1 MTAITAITATLP
13 ARPPLAEA
21 LAAGPLLLDGAM
33 GSLLYERG
41 VLHTRS
47 YDELN
52 LSQPELIRTVHH
64 DYVHAG
70 AELIETNTFGANRIA
85 LARHG
90 LAEHAAAINRAGV
103 ALARSAAGDRAYV
116 GGAVGPSGVKHG
128 IASAS
133 ERRLSRFALAEQIDT
148 LVLAGVDAIVLETFA
163 SILELEMAINVAK
176 ERGPRVPVFAMMV
189 FGADLKSDGGLG
201 PAEIADRLI
210 AAGADVIGAN
220 CGIGPSE
227 LYQVTVGMVGH
238 GRPVIAQPN
247 AGLPA
252 SVEGRTLYV
261 ANPEHFGVFA
271 RRMLKSGVRL
281 VGGCCGTTPDHTRA
295 MLGAVRMLRGE
306 KLDERAPVTRTVVT
320 GGDVHLAAPPA
331 PARPVAPGK
340 TPVGERSKLGGRLAR
355 GELLV
360 SVELT
365 APPGSDLTKTQQ
377 QVAELLRGGVDV
389 VNIADG
395 PRASARMANIAVCA
409 RLAAET
415 AVEPILHVCSRDR
428 SFLGLIAHL
437 LGAQALG
444 LRNLVIITGDPP
456 KMGDY
461 PFSTPVYDVD
471 SVGLLRIAAGLNAG
485 VDPAGKECEP
495 TAFVLATGAEP
506 SAHDRDRELRRLE
519 DKKAAGAELVMT
531 QPVYDP
537 RTLERFLDD
546 AGPLGLPVMVGI
558 LPLASHRNA
567 EFLHNEVPGMG
578 IPAEYR
584 ERMARVGGG
593 PAARAEGIRIAQEAL
608 AAVKHRVQGVYVMP
622 PFNRVDSALA
632 VLEVA
637 RDRWQPGAAAEPRP

>member
-1 MTAITAITATLP
+1 
-13 ARPPLAEA
+13 
-21 LAAGPLLLDGAM
+21 
-33 GSLLYERG
+33 
-41 VLHTRS
+41 
-47 YDELN
+47 
-52 LSQPELIRTVHH
+52 
-64 DYVHAG
+64 
-70 AELIETNTFGANRIA
+70 
-85 LARHG
+85 
-90 LAEHAAAINRAGV
+90 
-103 ALARSAAGDRAYV
+103 
-116 GGAVGPSGVKHG
+116 
-128 IASAS
+128 
-133 ERRLSRFALAEQIDT
+133 
-148 LVLAGVDAIVLETFA
+148 VLAGVDAIVLETFS
-163 SILELEMAINVAK
+163 SILEMECAIEVAK

-189 FGADLKSDGGLG
+189 FDAAGKSDGGLG

-210 AAGADVIGAN
+210 AAGADVVGGN
-220 CGIGPSE
+220 CGIGPAE
-227 LYQVTVGMVGH
+227 LYQVTTSMVGR
-238 GRPVIAQPN
+238 GKPVIAQPN

-271 RRMLKSGVRL
+271 RRMLKGGVRL
-281 VGGCCGTTPDHTRA
+281 VGGCCGTTPAHTRA

-306 KLDERAPVTRTVVT
+306 KLDERVTAASIVASQPRAQVA
-320 GGDVHLAAPPA
+320 HLAKTALRQRSRLG
-331 PARPVAPGK
+331 ARIV
-340 TPVGERSKLGGRLAR
+340 R
-355 GELLV
+355 GEFTV

-365 APPGSDLTKTQQ
+365 SPPGADLSKTTQ
-377 QVAELLRGGVDV
+377 QVAQLAAGGVDI

-395 PRASARMANIAVCA
+395 PRASARMANVAVCA
-409 RLAAET
+409 RLARET
-415 AVEPILHVCSRDR
+415 AVEPILHVCARDR

-437 LGAQALG
+437 YGAHALG
-444 LRNLVIITGDPP
+444 LRDLVLITGDPP

-471 SVGLLRIAAGLNAG
+471 SIGLLRIAAGMNAG

-506 SAHDRDRELRRLE
+506 GAHDRDRELRRLE

-546 AGPLGLPVMVGI
+546 CAPLGLPVMVGI

-567 EFLHNEVPGMG
+567 EFLNAEVPGMS

-608 AAVKHRVQGVYVMP
+608 AAVCARVAGAYVMP

-637 RDRWQPGAAAEPRP
+637 KPRWQPAKSPEVA

>member
-1 MTAITAITATLP
+1 MADVSRSLI
-13 ARPPLAEA
+13 EA
-21 LAAGPLLLDGAM
+21 LATGPLLLDGAM

-52 LSQPELIRTVHH
+52 IANPELIRTVHH
-64 DYVHAG
+64 DYVQAG
-70 AELIETNTFGANRIA
+70 AEIVETNTFGANRMA

-90 LAEHAAAINRAGV
+90 LVEQAAAINRAGV
-103 ALARSAAGDRAYV
+103 ELARSAAHGRAYV
-116 GGAVGPSGVKHG
+116 AGAVGPTGVKFH
-128 IASAS
+128 IATAA
-133 ERRLSRFALAEQIDT
+133 ERRLARFALAEQIDT
-148 LVLAGVDAIVLETFA
+148 LVLSGVDAIMLETFT
-163 SILELEMAINVAK
+163 SILEMEEAIRVAK
-176 ERGPRVPVFAMMV
+176 ERGPKVPVFAMMV
-189 FGADLKSDGGLG
+189 FDAQCRSDGGLG

-210 AAGADVIGAN
+210 AAGADVVGGN
-220 CGIGPSE
+220 CGIGPAE
-227 LYQVTVGMVGH
+227 LYQVVTNMVGR
-238 GRPVIAQPN
+238 GKPVIAQPN

-281 VGGCCGTTPDHTRA
+281 VGGCCGTTPEHTRA

-306 KLDERAPVTRTVVT
+306 KVDELGTKSSPVITISQ
-320 GGDVHLAAPPA
+320 GPSPAAKI
-331 PARPVAPGK
+331 PVAD
-340 TPVGERSKLGGRLAR
+340 RSRMGGRIAR
-355 GELLV
+355 GEFIV

-365 APPGSDLTKTQQ
+365 APSGLDMTKTKQ
-377 QVAELLRGGVDV
+377 QVTQLLEGGVDI

-395 PRASARMANIAVCA
+395 PRASARMANVAVCA
-409 RLAAET
+409 KLASET
-415 AVEPILHVCSRDR
+415 QVEPILHVCARDR
-428 SFLGLIAHL
+428 SFLGLVAHL
-437 LGAQALG
+437 LGAGGLG

-471 SVGLLRIAAGLNAG
+471 SVGLLRIASGLNAG

-495 TAFVLATGAEP
+495 TSFVLATGAEP
-506 SAHDRDRELRRLE
+506 AAHDREREMRRLE
-519 DKKAAGAELVMT
+519 DKKLAGAEIVMT

-546 AGPLGLPVMVGI
+546 AAPLGLPVMVGI

-567 EFLHNEVPGMG
+567 EFLHNEVPGMS

-584 ERMARVGGG
+584 ERMAKVGGG

-608 AAVKHRVQGVYVMP
+608 AAVKHRVAGAYVMP
-622 PFNRVDSALA
+622 PFNRVDSALS

-637 RDRWQPGAAAEPRP
+637 RDRWKPSR

>member
-1 MTAITAITATLP
+1 MM
-13 ARPPLAEA
+13 PPLAEA
-21 LAAGPLLLDGAM
+21 IAAGPMLLDGAM

-52 LSQPELIRTVHH
+52 LSTPELIGTVHR

-90 LAEHAAAINRAGV
+90 LAEQAAAINRAGV
-103 ALARSAAGDRAYV
+103 ALARAAAGERAYV

-128 IASAS
+128 IASAT

-148 LVLAGVDAIVLETFA
+148 LVLAGVDAIMLETFT
-163 SILELEMAINVAK
+163 SILELEMAIDVAK
-176 ERGPRVPVFAMMV
+176 ERGPRVPVVAMMV

-210 AAGADVIGAN
+210 AAGADVVGAN

-306 KLDERAPVTRTVVT
+306 KLDERIAHRPGAPATSITQLHT
-320 GGDVHLAAPPA
+320 PAPPA
-331 PARPVAPGK
+331 PPAPPAK
-340 TPVGERSKLGGRLAR
+340 TPVGERSRLGGRLAR
-355 GELLV
+355 GEFLV

-365 APPGSDLTKTQQ
+365 APPGSDLTRTKQ
-377 QVAELLRGGVDV
+377 QVADLLHGGVDV

-395 PRASARMANIAVCA
+395 PRASARMANVAVCA

-415 AVEPILHVCSRDR
+415 WVEPILHVCSRDR

-437 LGAQALG
+437 LGAQGLG

-546 AGPLGLPVMVGI
+546 ARPFGLPVMVGI

-584 ERMARVGGG
+584 ERMAKVGGG

-608 AAVKHRVQGVYVMP
+608 AAVKHRVQGTYVMP

-637 RDRWQPGAAAEPRP
+637 RDRWQPVAGAGAGDRPAGAGARRP